1 MERYASK
8 IIGILSRNNIAAVY
22 SDLNKLVHALHST
35 SYGEIHGLFDYQDG
49 WLDSYAIFSC
59 PVPADRRL
67 QVLKYLSDVN
77 TGEYCPGFFL
87 DNQTNCVAF
96 GIDYHADNAN
106 AEADQKAFE
115 IFCLKAYDM
124 FMEYLDSLCEIING
138 RKCNKLKI

>member
-22 SDLNKLVHALHST
+22 SDETELVYALYIT
-35 SYGEIHGLFDYQDG
+35 GYGEIHGILEYQEG
-49 WLDSYAIFSC
+49 RFGSYAIFFR
-59 PVPADRRL
+59 PVPPDRLPRL
-67 QVLKYLSDVN
+67 LEYLPDVN

-106 AEADQKAFE
+106 AEANQKAFE

-124 FMEYLDSLCEIING
+124 FMEYLNPLCEIING